1 MRVLLVKLSSLGDVI
16 HTLPVVQDLR
26 QALPGIEID
35 WVVEPA
41 FASVLEMHPG
51 LSRIIPCALRQWR
64 RARFNAKA
72 RLQMREFWTQLTQV
86 RYDCVFDLQG
96 LSKSAVVAR
105 LAKLTPAGVRYAMA
119 NRTLGSSYEPLT
131 RWLADRAIVLKPQL
145 HALERSRW
153 LCAKAL
159 GYSFSSEVDFGLV
172 VPPVARGLALANAE
186 LDLSPST
193 SASPKVAFLMGTS
206 RADKTWPEDHW
217 VELARRFNASGLEVC
232 LVHGSESELQ
242 SCQRV
247 AQQVSRAVIWP
258 RCTLVEL
265 AQRLEQT
272 VGSVGVDSGPSH
284 LSVALDLVH
293 VQIYRFD
300 TAWRTGPMAQS
311 HGAYQH
317 SVLQLHGAKSLG
329 DPTLAINDQT
339 SSWIQEVDEVW
350 RTWGMCCAAK
360 TQRSVHWRGL
370 GS

>member
-1 MRVLLVKLSSLGDVI
+1 
-16 HTLPVVQDLR
+16 
-26 QALPGIEID
+26 
-35 WVVEPA
+35 
-41 FASVLEMHPG
+41 
-51 LSRIIPCALRQWR
+51 
-64 RARFNAKA
+64 
-72 RLQMREFWTQLTQV
+72 
-86 RYDCVFDLQG
+86 
-96 LSKSAVVAR
+96 
-105 LAKLTPAGVRYAMA
+105 
-119 NRTLGSSYEPLT
+119 
-131 RWLADRAIVLKPQL
+131 
-145 HALERSRW
+145 
-153 LCAKAL
+153 
-159 GYSFSSEVDFGLV
+159 
-172 VPPVARGLALANAE
+172 
-186 LDLSPST
+186 
-193 SASPKVAFLMGTS
+193 MGTS

-329 DPTLAINDQT
+329 DPTLAVNDQT
-339 SSWIQEVDEVW
+339 SSWVQEVDEVW
-350 RTWGMCCAAK
+350 RTWGMCSAAK